1 MGLIARQSFKA
12 ASVTYAGVLFGVL
25 NQILLY
31 PLFLSIEEYGEIQFV
46 LQTGGMFAP
55 FILMGITSMFVKYY
69 STVKSDKIKK
79 QSLYGMVL
87 LMLSANTT
95 MFLLVYFVFSDQIK
109 SYYCDGSGVSEISV
123 TILFLFAS
131 LLPTIGLSRTIA
143 SVHGRIAIPSLFLQ
157 GVKLVLPLVALLYYI
172 AYLTFDQILVVL
184 LIFYVMLCMIFVLY
198 TYRCDKTIPILS
210 LKRIKQ
216 NLNLNPM
223 FVFAFFSLLTGIG
236 SAFANQIDI
245 VMITA
250 IKGTYQNGLYSWA
263 LFIANAIA
271 IPFIMISA
279 IGLPLVSNYWK
290 ENDTKSIRALYKS
303 SSTSILVFSLSVFLA
318 MWLGIDDLFMLMPK
332 GEEYRMAK
340 SIVLLLCSAKL
351 IDMGMGINGQIIA
364 MSDKYKTQL
373 WFLLV
378 TAVINVGLNW
388 VLIPKYGIEGSGIAT
403 VVSVVV
409 FNILKYWFLKTRY
422 NMSPFTKQTFY
433 ILAVGLGLYFVV
445 DSIPKTQN
453 SLINLLLFPS
463 IFGLIFSFIS
473 YKSHFAP
480 EINNFVNKQ
489 LLRIGIKPFD

>member
-1 MGLIARQSFKA
+1 MGIIARQSFKA

-87 LMLSANTT
+87 IVLSSNIAL
-95 MFLLVYFVFSDQIK
+95 FLLIYYVFSNQIK
-109 SYYCDGSGVSEISV
+109 SFYCDGSGVSEISV
-123 TILFLFAS
+123 TILFIIAS
-131 LLPTIGLSRTIA
+131 LLPVIALSRTISA
-143 SVHGRIAIPSLFLQ
+143 VYGRIAIPSLLLQ
-157 GVKLVLPLVALLYYI
+157 GIKIVLPFVALLYYLSYVSF
-172 AYLTFDQILVVL
+172 AQVLLVL
-184 LIFYVMLCMIFVLY
+184 LIFYVLLCIVFVLY
-198 TYRCDKTIPILS
+198 TYSCDKTRPILS
-210 LKRIKQ
+210 IKRVKQ
-216 NLNLNPM
+216 NLNLSPM
-223 FVFAFFSLLTGIG
+223 FIFAFFSLLSGIG
-236 SAFANQIDI
+236 SAFTNQIDI

-271 IPFIMISA
+271 IPFTMISA
-279 IGLPLVSNYWK
+279 IGLPLISNYWK
-290 ENDTKSIRALYKS
+290 EKDTNSIMALYKS
-303 SSTSILVFSLSVFLA
+303 SSASILVFSLLVFLA

-332 GEEYRMAK
+332 GEEYSIAK

-373 WFLLV
+373 WFLLA

-433 ILAVGLGLYFVV
+433 ILTVGLGLYFVV

-453 SLINLLLFPS
+453 SIINLLLFPS